1 MGPLFKGMTLNGSL
15 DPPGLPGDVPPSSSG
30 FPSKEHVMAELKKP
44 KKVVIPAP
52 ERKPIGTAQTTKD
65 LLKSIRERQTSDGNN
80 G

>member
-1 MGPLFKGMTLNGSL
+1 
-15 DPPGLPGDVPPSSSG
+15 
-30 FPSKEHVMAELKKP
+30 MAELKKP